1 MSYYFSARSLI
12 ASIINLMSE
21 IINVIGGGLA
31 GVEAAWQAA
40 RLGVKVRLY
49 EMRPVQQTPAHR
61 TDKLAEIVCSN
72 SLKTDEP
79 GTAPYLLKEELR
91 RGRSLV
97 MEAAAATR
105 VPAGAALSVDRIKFA
120 ELITERIKAHPNIEI
135 VREEVRAIVSIG
147 TTPSAQS
154 GHPSSEQEGRSQSSP
169 PVLGGVSAASA
180 DGVVALHKEPLHN
193 GVAAETDSYFASA
206 PLLNKEGS
214 LDDVWIIA
222 TGPLTSD
229 SLTESIMKFT
239 GDDQLYFYD
248 AIAPIVAADSIDMSI
263 AFKAARYGK
272 GGDDYINCPM
282 DREQYE
288 TFINELLAA
297 KSVPLKR
304 FEETR
309 WFESCLPIEEIAR
322 RGVDTLRFGPMK
334 PKGLP
339 DPKTGYEPYA
349 CVQLRQEN
357 LMADAYGLVG
367 FQNHLRYGEQARVLR
382 LIPGLENAEFLQFG
396 QIHRNT
402 FINSPKIL
410 NEDLSTRT
418 NPNLFFAGQI
428 TGVEGYVESVATGW
442 IAGINA
448 VRTLRGQP
456 LLTAPPT
463 SAIGALCRY
472 VSNVETKNFQ
482 PVNITFG
489 LLEPLPVELR
499 KKHRN
504 KRERHVIQ
512 VERALTDWD
521 EWLEEIKGRDA
532 KMQAV

>member
-1 MSYYFSARSLI
+1 MLD
-12 ASIINLMSE
+12 L
-21 IINVIGGGLA
+21 INVIGGGLA

-40 RLGVKVRLY
+40 ALGARVRLY
-49 EMRPVQQTPAHR
+49 EMRPLIQTPAHR

-91 RGRSLV
+91 RGGSLV
-97 MEAAAATR
+97 MTAAAATR

-120 ELITERIKAHPNIEI
+120 EFITEKLEQHPDIEI
-135 VREEVRAIVSIG
+135 VREEVTEIRQV
-147 TTPSAQS
+147 
-154 GHPSSEQEGRSQSSP
+154 
-169 PVLGGVSAASA
+169 GV
-180 DGVVALHKEPLHN
+180 
-193 GVAAETDSYFASA
+193 T
-206 PLLNKEGS
+206 
-214 LDDVWIIA
+214 IIA

-229 SLTESIMKFT
+229 ALTADIMRFT

-282 DREQYE
+282 SPEEYQIFYDALVEA
-288 TFINELLAA
+288 N
-297 KSVPLKR
+297 SVPLKR
-304 FEETR
+304 FEDTK

-339 DPKTGYEPYA
+339 DPRTGEEPYA

-367 FQNHLRYGEQARVLR
+367 FQNHLRYGEQERVLR
-382 LIPGLENAEFLQFG
+382 LIPGLRHAEFLQFG

-410 NEDLSTRT
+410 NESLETRA
-418 NPNLFFAGQI
+418 NPRLFFAGQI

-442 IAGINA
+442 LAGHNA
-448 VRTLRGQP
+448 VRTLHGQP
-456 LLTAPPT
+456 LLTAPQT

-472 VSNVETKNFQ
+472 VSNVETRNFQ

-499 KKHRN
+499 KKYRR
-504 KRERHVIQ
+504 KRERHVVQ
-512 VERALTDWD
+512 VDRALADWD
-521 EWLEEIKGRDA
+521 EWMKDLQRKDA
-532 KMQAV
+532 KTQRM

>member
-1 MSYYFSARSLI
+1 MDKTV
-12 ASIINLMSE
+12 
-21 IINVIGGGLA
+21 NVIGGGLA

-40 RLGVKVRLY
+40 ELGAKVRLY

-79 GTAPYLLKEELR
+79 GSAPYLLKEELR
-91 RGRSLV
+91 RGGSMV
-97 MEAAAATR
+97 MEVAATTR

-120 ELITERIKAHPNIEI
+120 EMITERIEAHPNIDV
-135 VREEVRAIVSIG
+135 VREEITSISDLRTSENG
-147 TTPSAQS
+147 D
-154 GHPSSEQEGRSQSSP
+154 GGSS
-169 PVLGGVSAASA
+169 V
-180 DGVVALHKEPLHN
+180 
-193 GVAAETDSYFASA
+193 T
-206 PLLNKEGS
+206 
-214 LDDVWIIA
+214 IIA

-229 SLTESIMKFT
+229 ALTADIMRFT

-248 AIAPIVAADSIDMSI
+248 AIAPIIAADSIDMSI
-263 AFKAARYGK
+263 AFKAARYDK

-282 DREQYE
+282 QREQYE
-288 TFINELLAA
+288 HFISELLAA

-304 FEETR
+304 FEETH

-322 RGVDTLRFGPMK
+322 RGPETLRFGPMK
-334 PKGLP
+334 PKGLRY
-339 DPKTGYEPYA
+339 PKSGEEPYA

-357 LMADAYGLVG
+357 MMADAFGMVG
-367 FQNHLRYGEQARVLR
+367 FQNHLRYGEQERILR

-402 FINSPKIL
+402 FINSPEIL
-410 NEDLSTRT
+410 NETLATKNDL
-418 NPNLFFAGQI
+418 NLFFAGQI

-442 IAGINA
+442 LAGINA
-448 VRTLRGQP
+448 VHALRSEEMI
-456 LLTAPPT
+456 TAPQT

-489 LLEPLPVELR
+489 LLEPLPPELR
-499 KKHRN
+499 KKYRR
-504 KRERHVIQ
+504 KRERHMVQ
-512 VERALTDWD
+512 VERALEDWD
-521 EWLEEIKGRDA
+521 EWMVKINGNKIGLPHPE
-532 KMQAV
+532 